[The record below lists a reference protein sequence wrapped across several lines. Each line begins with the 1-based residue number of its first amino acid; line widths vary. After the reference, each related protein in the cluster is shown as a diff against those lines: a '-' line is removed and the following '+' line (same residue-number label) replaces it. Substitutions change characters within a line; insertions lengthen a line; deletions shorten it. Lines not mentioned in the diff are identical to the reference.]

1 MHAVLHRSTP
11 QLSAPSLM
19 EITDGTS
26 FRIAAVTKPL
36 LLVEF
41 VDSESNVQHF
51 MHTDTETD
59 TRHKEKN

>member
-26 FRIAAVTKPL
+26 LRIAAVTKPL

-41 VDSESNVQHF
+41 VESNVQHF